1 MESLIS
7 RSFESAGKEV
17 RQKYMTV
24 YNNANRMLRLI
35 DELMD
40 FRKIQFNKTKLQV
53 ERCSLTESL
62 SSVVS
67 NFTIEASDR
76 KIILDTEFNLSKD
89 EIWIDT
95 SMFEKIVFNLLSN
108 AFKATSENGK
118 IGIVCNYYNSGV
130 LFPYINPV
138 RTYPAFE
145 IIIRDSGFGIKK
157 ENLDKVFERFYQDEE
172 NNRQNYGGTGIGLE
186 VVSTFIKY
194 HKGKIEVESEEN
206 IGTAIKVFFPAGK
219 SHFVES
225 QFRKQPNKDKNISL
239 IQESI
244 ISEEN
249 LDYVQSETLS
259 KNSLLIVED
268 NSQLRKYLKSE
279 LNDSYKI
286 YEANNGK
293 IGLEIAKIK
302 RPNIIVTDVMMPE
315 MNGIEMCSLL
325 KEDSLTKTI
334 PIVMLTAKVSHKDRI
349 LGINSGADV
358 YLKKPFS
365 IELLKSHL
373 EQLLQSKSDF
383 FEVFMGKLNID
394 AEINNTNSFLT
405 DVISFINENLS
416 NENLVIEDIADQL
429 NISKSKLYRNI
440 KNTSGISANQL
451 IRKLRIERSKEL
463 LLKSNFSISEI
474 CYNVGF
480 SSPSYFTKRFKEY
493 AGMVPKQFKLKYLNE
508 NKIEKNKYL

>member
-1 MESLIS
+1 M
-7 RSFESAGKEV
+7 
-17 RQKYMTV
+17 
-24 YNNANRMLRLI
+24 
-35 DELMD
+35 
-40 FRKIQFNKTKLQV
+40 
-53 ERCSLTESL
+53 
-62 SSVVS
+62 
-67 NFTIEASDR
+67 
-76 KIILDTEFNLSKD
+76 
-89 EIWIDT
+89 
-95 SMFEKIVFNLLSN
+95 
-108 AFKATSENGK
+108 
-118 IGIVCNYYNSGV
+118 
-130 LFPYINPV
+130 
-138 RTYPAFE
+138 
-145 IIIRDSGFGIKK
+145 
-157 ENLDKVFERFYQDEE
+157 
-172 NNRQNYGGTGIGLE
+172 
-186 VVSTFIKY
+186 
-194 HKGKIEVESEEN
+194 
-206 IGTAIKVFFPAGK
+206 KVFFPAGK
-219 SHFVES
+219 SHFVDS
-225 QFRKQPNKDKNISL
+225 QFRKQPNRDKNISL

-249 LDYVQSETLS
+249 VDYVQSETLS

-279 LNDSYKI
+279 LNDNYKI

-325 KEDSLTKTI
+325 KADSLTKTI

-394 AEINNTNSFLT
+394 TEINNTNSFLT

-508 NKIEKNKYL
+508 NKIGKNNDL

>member
-1 MESLIS
+1 
-7 RSFESAGKEV
+7 
-17 RQKYMTV
+17 
-24 YNNANRMLRLI
+24 
-35 DELMD
+35 
-40 FRKIQFNKTKLQV
+40 
-53 ERCSLTESL
+53 
-62 SSVVS
+62 
-67 NFTIEASDR
+67 
-76 KIILDTEFNLSKD
+76 
-89 EIWIDT
+89 
-95 SMFEKIVFNLLSN
+95 
-108 AFKATSENGK
+108 
-118 IGIVCNYYNSGV
+118 
-130 LFPYINPV
+130 
-138 RTYPAFE
+138 
-145 IIIRDSGFGIKK
+145 
-157 ENLDKVFERFYQDEE
+157 
-172 NNRQNYGGTGIGLE
+172 
-186 VVSTFIKY
+186 
-194 HKGKIEVESEEN
+194 
-206 IGTAIKVFFPAGK
+206 
-219 SHFVES
+219 
-225 QFRKQPNKDKNISL
+225 
-239 IQESI
+239 
-244 ISEEN
+244 
-249 LDYVQSETLS
+249 
-259 KNSLLIVED
+259 
-268 NSQLRKYLKSE
+268 
-279 LNDSYKI
+279 
-286 YEANNGK
+286 
-293 IGLEIAKIK
+293 
-302 RPNIIVTDVMMPE
+302 MMPE

-325 KEDSLTKTI
+325 KADSLTKTI

-394 AEINNTNSFLT
+394 TEINNTNSFLT

-508 NKIEKNKYL
+508 NKIGKNKDL

>member
-1 MESLIS
+1 M
-7 RSFESAGKEV
+7 
-17 RQKYMTV
+17 
-24 YNNANRMLRLI
+24 
-35 DELMD
+35 
-40 FRKIQFNKTKLQV
+40 
-53 ERCSLTESL
+53 
-62 SSVVS
+62 
-67 NFTIEASDR
+67 
-76 KIILDTEFNLSKD
+76 
-89 EIWIDT
+89 
-95 SMFEKIVFNLLSN
+95 
-108 AFKATSENGK
+108 
-118 IGIVCNYYNSGV
+118 
-130 LFPYINPV
+130 
-138 RTYPAFE
+138 
-145 IIIRDSGFGIKK
+145 
-157 ENLDKVFERFYQDEE
+157 
-172 NNRQNYGGTGIGLE
+172 
-186 VVSTFIKY
+186 
-194 HKGKIEVESEEN
+194 
-206 IGTAIKVFFPAGK
+206 KVFFPAGK

-225 QFRKQPNKDKNISL
+225 QFRKQPNRDKNISL
-239 IQESI
+239 IQETI

-249 LDYVQSETLS
+249 VDYVQSETHS
-259 KNSLLIVED
+259 KHSLLIVED

-279 LNDSYKI
+279 LNDNYKI

-325 KEDSLTKTI
+325 KADSLTKTI

-394 AEINNTNSFLT
+394 TEINNTNSFLT

-508 NKIEKNKYL
+508 NKIGKNKDL